1 MALSDQ
7 LKHKIDSFQPSQA
20 AEDLV
25 SQTKLLLIAGP
36 TGSGKSSVIKKLLNL
51 GNYQYMVSHTT
62 RQPRPGEVN
71 GENYYFVDEA
81 TIGSMLDEGQLV
93 EVEAVYNEHASG
105 MSVAAIKDAKDSG
118 KIAVTD
124 IDVTG
129 AKAYMKLNPD
139 LKAVFILPPSYDEW
153 VDRLSKRGG
162 GVSQE
167 TIRSRL
173 RNAQSWLEQALTDG
187 YWHFTINNNLDKAV
201 ADIDSYANS
210 STAEHSGGD
219 DALLEH
225 AWHVLGEL
233 KRQLNS

>member
-7 LKHKIDSFQPSQA
+7 LKHKIDTFEPSQA
-20 AEDLV
+20 AYDLV

-62 RQPRPGEVN
+62 RPPRPGEVN
-71 GENYYFVDEA
+71 GENYYFIDEA
-81 TIGSMLDEGQLV
+81 TMNSMLDEHQLV
-93 EVEAVYNEHASG
+93 EVEAVYGEHASG
-105 MSVAAIKDAKDSG
+105 MSVSAVRDAKDSG

-129 AKAYMKLNPD
+129 AKVYMKLNPNS
-139 LKAVFILPPSYDEW
+139 KAVFILPPSYDEW

-167 TIRSRL
+167 TIRARL

-187 YWHFTINNNLDKAV
+187 YWHFTINSNLDKAV
-201 ADIDSYANS
+201 DDIDSYANS
-210 STAEHSGGD
+210 SPAEHGGD
-219 DALLEH
+219 ETLLEH

-233 KRQLNS
+233 KRQLTS